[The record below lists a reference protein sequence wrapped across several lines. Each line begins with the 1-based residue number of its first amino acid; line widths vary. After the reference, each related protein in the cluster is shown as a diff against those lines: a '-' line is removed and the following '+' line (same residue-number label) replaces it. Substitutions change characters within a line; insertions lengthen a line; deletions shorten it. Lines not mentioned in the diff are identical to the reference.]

1 MSIFEDMAIR
11 IDRSTLQSVYTWNHK
26 ITIIGGAPPRLIPSY
41 LPTGAMPP
49 YHLALGYP
57 GVHQNAET
65 MRCSTKPQRS
75 LRCLRRVWAIRPY
88 LPTLSTSNLVVVA
101 PS

>member
-1 MSIFEDMAIR
+1 MSISKDVAIH
-11 IDRSTLQSVYTWNHK
+11 IDRSSLQSMYTWNHK

-41 LPTGAMPP
+41 LPTGVMPP
-49 YHLALGYP
+49 YHSALGHLR
-57 GVHQNAET
+57 VHRKAKT
-65 MRCSTKPQRS
+65 VRHSIRPQRS